1 LVFLRY
7 KFKEIYEKNPAAKKA
22 IDERCENDPVY
33 WINHFAVTHDPRLIR
48 FGINPKVPFILYP
61 SQEYLVK
68 RVHKS
73 LFDGTKLLVE
83 KSRGEGATETLCAY
97 TTWAF
102 AYQSDCTIGWGSRT
116 KYQVDLSDN
125 PNTIFERIRRIIRH
139 LPKNMIPGY
148 SKKNDK
154 TLRIIN
160 PYTKSVIYG
169 SGGKDIGR
177 GDRATQFFVDEFTT
191 IEDKV
196 SALSGMS
203 DTAFSNIIFSTPMGR
218 DKFFEEKNVREVITM
233 AWYYNPAKNL
243 DWIKKCR
250 PEKSWWY
257 ENEKMSKDEA
267 TIKQEVDIS
276 YDAFAGSSMIP
287 MEWINAAISLHT
299 KIENM
304 GYGVNRAGFDIAASG
319 QDKNVYQA
327 RTGRIALK
335 PKEIQGVSTPL
346 EAARRVARYA
356 EEDYVDCI
364 NYDENA
370 YGEDVQTEM
379 GKEFPSLS
387 WKGIKGQRSPTD
399 RFLEDDTVR
408 ACDKFMNLRGEVW
421 YSARKAFERTYQHV
435 NRIKIWPVNKLI
447 SIPDDNRLINELS
460 QPLMLIDSGKIGVES
475 KRAMRA
481 RKIKSPNFADAFV
494 YCFFDDGEAPLMS
507 GSFNYKAS
515 AVSPDVIVDPNRA
528 IEIFGSIYCPD
539 DINVFTIAGS
549 YDRTT
554 KSIRIV
560 YASKTGISELDY
572 INSEIKDVCRNLQVN
587 NWFAPEKIIKTCEDG
602 TNGLFY
608 KLRKKG
614 IRPSVVYL
622 KDLTTVYSVIEN
634 LFKHDRLLINSELDN
649 FVNNIRNWKID
660 KGKPVNDLPY
670 VNCLLLFMSG
680 LLQNRMRKM
689 YDLE

>member
-1 LVFLRY
+1 VILHSLILFSLHQWE
-7 KFKEIYEKNPAAKKA
+7 EI
-22 IDERCENDPVY
+22 
-33 WINHFAVTHDPRLIR
+33 
-48 FGINPKVPFILYP
+48 
-61 SQEYLVK
+61 S
-68 RVHKS
+68 
-73 LFDGTKLLVE
+73 
-83 KSRGEGATETLCAY
+83 
-97 TTWAF
+97 
-102 AYQSDCTIGWGSRT
+102 
-116 KYQVDLSDN
+116 
-125 PNTIFERIRRIIRH
+125 
-139 LPKNMIPGY
+139 
-148 SKKNDK
+148 
-154 TLRIIN
+154 
-160 PYTKSVIYG
+160 
-169 SGGKDIGR
+169 
-177 GDRATQFFVDEFTT
+177 
-191 IEDKV
+191 
-196 SALSGMS
+196 
-203 DTAFSNIIFSTPMGR
+203 
-218 DKFFEEKNVREVITM
+218 FFEEKNVREVITM

-481 RKIKSPNFADAFV
+481 RK
-494 YCFFDDGEAPLMS
+494 
-507 GSFNYKAS
+507 
-515 AVSPDVIVDPNRA
+515 
-528 IEIFGSIYCPD
+528 
-539 DINVFTIAGS
+539 
-549 YDRTT
+549 
-554 KSIRIV
+554 
-560 YASKTGISELDY
+560 
-572 INSEIKDVCRNLQVN
+572 
-587 NWFAPEKIIKTCEDG
+587 
-602 TNGLFY
+602 
-608 KLRKKG
+608 
-614 IRPSVVYL
+614 
-622 KDLTTVYSVIEN
+622 
-634 LFKHDRLLINSELDN
+634 
-649 FVNNIRNWKID
+649 
-660 KGKPVNDLPY
+660 
-670 VNCLLLFMSG
+670 
-680 LLQNRMRKM
+680 
-689 YDLE
+689 